1 MAALVL
7 GVAGDRSWICHQP
20 LLPPQPAPFL
30 RAPQDQ
36 AYRFGV
42 FYEGRTGMVSVRLLG
57 ISRKFG
63 RSLHCHACGL
73 HSFRSVGAKT
83 FAPLTLLSALCDGFD
98 DHDCALEANC

>member
-1 MAALVL
+1 MAAFVL
-7 GVAGDRSWICHQP
+7 GVAGDRRWLCHQS
-20 LLPPQPAPFL
+20 LLSPQPASFL

-57 ISRKFG
+57 ISGKFR
-63 RSLHCHACGL
+63 RSLHRNACGL
-73 HSFRSVGAKT
+73 HSFRSVGAKA
-83 FAPLTLLSALCDGFD
+83 FAPLTLLSALCDGVD